1 MCSKRFIFCF
11 LGGVPTPICNFFCP
25 FVCLSVCRAQLW
37 FLVHL
42 CKWYVQAFFFLYFFK
57 ILIFWVIGVKGQKM
71 AQNDRKLC
79 LSHSISQEAYIV
91 WSWFLVHMCNGLKW
105 QNILSVSL
113 YLRNISSYDCCFWYM
128 CEIMISPSII
138 FVFSKFW
145 FLCFLGGGGG
155 GGGKKAK
162 NDLNI
167 SGTVCRSY
175 HFGT

>member
-113 YLRNISSYDCCFWYM
+113 CISGTLHHMIVVFGTCVKWWYLHQL
-128 CEIMISPSII
+128 
-138 FVFSKFW
+138 FSFFQNSDFYA
-145 FLCFLGGGGG
+145 FLGDGGGG
-155 GGGKKAK
+155 
-162 NDLNI
+162 
-167 SGTVCRSY
+167 
-175 HFGT
+175 